1 MIEVV
6 KENNTGKVSKEAVA
20 EMRETL
26 SQIDGMGDALDAISA
41 LIEVDD
47 AQFELL
53 SPGILDSFLR
63 SLNTAN
69 VRLMLAQAVNA
80 NGLTA
85 EKIQENFIQLTNE
98 IDKLT
103 ELSTPK
109 RDFLKRMIRGINTAI
124 SETEGISKRYIQVPF
139 VKCHPDARMPEYA
152 HPDVSGMDVFALD
165 DYTIHPGETK
175 LIPTGIKMAVPN
187 GYEIQVRPKSGR
199 ALKTKMRIANAP
211 GTVDASYRGELC
223 VIIDNIE
230 PPIKDITYDF
240 DDNGH
245 PIITSILRGS
255 DMIIGKGE
263 KFAQLVL
270 MEVPKAVLFQV
281 ESLDDTER
289 AEGGFGSSSIYSRE
303 DKRYGTDLS

>member
-53 SPGILDSFLR
+53 SSGILDSFLR

-109 RDFLKRMIRGINTAI
+109 RDFLKRMIRGVNTAI

-139 VKCHPDARMPEYA
+139 VKCHPNTRMPEYA
-152 HPDVSGMDVFALD
+152 HPDDSGMDVFALD

-199 ALKTKMRIANAP
+199 ALKSKMRIANAP

-240 DDNGH
+240 DDNGR
-245 PIITSILRGS
+245 PIITSILRGN

-289 AEGGFGSSSIYSRE
+289 AEGGFGSSGL
-303 DKRYGTDLS
+303 K

>member
-6 KENNTGKVSKEAVA
+6 KENNTEKVSKETVA

-41 LIEVDD
+41 LVEVDD

-69 VRLMLAQAVNA
+69 VRLMLAQAINA
-80 NGLTA
+80 NGITA

-98 IDKLT
+98 IDKLI

-109 RDFLKRMIRGINTAI
+109 RDFLKRMVRGVSTAI
-124 SETEGISKRYIQVPF
+124 SETEGISKRYIQIPF

-152 HPDVSGMDVFALD
+152 HPDDSGMDVFALD
-165 DYTIHPGETK
+165 NYTIHPGETK

-199 ALKTKMRIANAP
+199 ALKSKMRIANAP

-281 ESLDDTER
+281 ENLDDTER
-289 AEGGFGSSSIYSRE
+289 AEGGFGSSGL
-303 DKRYGTDLS
+303 K